1 MIFYKTMKKYLFLL
15 LIVTLSFFTYGKDSC
30 PFDKKND
37 PYPGMCGRYTDENND
52 SICDLSQDLNDSI
65 VDSTLETEKV
75 EDLKNIY
82 ESKTVEDETLKN
94 QENIPSEENKEVKE
108 EETTK
113 INEGNTLND
122 VKLEQAD
129 REEKNEENY
138 DEKDRYFLFLFLPLF
153 FFLFF
158 LIFFSKRKK
167 VPVDICDINRIINIL
182 LVIDFIPVLFT
193 STFLVLREYRVLN
206 LKNISKLVYMHNLTG
221 VIFVLLM
228 ILHIYIKLQYYIIL
242 VKKFTKRGEK

>member
-1 MIFYKTMKKYLFLL
+1 MKKYLFLL
-15 LIVTLSFFTYGKDSC
+15 LIVTLSFFTYGKDYC

-65 VDSTLETEKV
+65 VDSTLESEKV

-94 QENIPSEENKEVKE
+94 QENIPSDENKEVKE

-122 VKLEQAD
+122 VKPKQAD